1 MPRKLLR
8 RFLPDPH
15 RIRKHSLLAWLGPR
29 LHHPRLWHVS
39 REGIALGAAAG
50 GFFGLL
56 LPIAQIPM
64 AAIAAIAVRGNV
76 PMAAATT
83 FITHPFTFAP
93 IYYAAYRLGLLL
105 TGVPQSTTA
114 TTSVFD
120 ADAHGLVEWFHVW
133 FDYIAGLGK
142 PLFIGLFVLASSFAV
157 VSYFSINLLWRALTR
172 RAWHRRIAHRKATID
187 SVEK

>member
-50 GFFGLL
+50 CFFGLL
-56 LPIAQIPM
+56 APIAQIPLAAV
-64 AAIAAIAVRGNV
+64 AAIALRGNV

-83 FITHPFTFAP
+83 FITNPFTFAP

-105 TGVPQSTTA
+105 TGVRQSSTA
-114 TTSVFD
+114 TKSVFD
-120 ADAHGLVEWFHVW
+120 ADAHGFAEWLQVW
-133 FDYIAGLGK
+133 FEYIVGLGK
-142 PLFIGLFVLASSFAV
+142 PLFIGLFVLASVFSVAC
-157 VSYFSINLLWRALTR
+157 YFSINLLWRALTR
-172 RAWHRRIAHRKATID
+172 RAWHRRIARRKAAVD
-187 SVEK
+187 LVKK